1 MSEKWTKGPWHKYVD
16 EDDNIIAISYQYKG
30 PNGGACR
37 SSIAQ
42 MPVPGAYNNLTRN
55 EINANGCLIQAAPAL
70 YEALKR
76 LTAPEC
82 TDKTASGVPFMRDNE
97 FSRVALIEARAAL
110 RQARGE
116 GEG

>member
-55 EINANGCLIQAAPAL
+55 EINANGCLIQSAPAL
-70 YEALKR
+70 YEALE
-76 LTAPEC
+76 EC
-82 TDKTASGVPFMRDNE
+82 IEMLHAEGMNE
-97 FSRVALIEARAAL
+97 PAIAIAAL